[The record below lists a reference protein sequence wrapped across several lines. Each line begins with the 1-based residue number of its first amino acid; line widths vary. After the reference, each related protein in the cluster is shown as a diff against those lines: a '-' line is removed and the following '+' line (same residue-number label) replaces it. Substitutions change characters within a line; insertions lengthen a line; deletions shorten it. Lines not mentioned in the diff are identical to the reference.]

1 MSRFNDEDFLS
12 PPSPQPNESPL
23 QQFMRMVLELG
34 ALTWW
39 FLLVSL
45 SLFKFI
51 DPAFCSMWTI
61 VGTVVVC
68 SLIYG
73 FLWWIH
79 VMLYPYEYE
88 KEKKPES
95 PRYLSGKL

>member
-1 MSRFNDEDFLS
+1 MSRFEGHDFFA

-23 QQFMRMVLELG
+23 QQFMRLLLEFG

-45 SLFKFI
+45 SFFKYL
-51 DPAFCSMWTI
+51 DPTFCSMWTI

-68 SLIYG
+68 TLIYG
-73 FLWWIH
+73 FIWWVH
-79 VMLYPYEYE
+79 VMLSPYDQ
-88 KEKKPES
+88 EKKIKS
-95 PRYLSGKL
+95 PRYISGKL